1 MSNKVSY
8 SSSSKYNNSSNI
20 SKLEEYADNFLV
32 YYYASESTMFEENSE
47 NISRIFNLYM
57 KKIILAPKFDIY
69 DMESLLLF
77 INNLGT
83 NNDKY
88 NLKSSAN
95 ISNLIKYL
103 LQAKIILINNKIMC
117 EELNNLMIYIL
128 QNNIRLKQ
136 VAYSNLIE
144 ILDNNLKY
152 IERHYTTL
160 INKQGLSH
168 SKFIGFGIH
177 ERVEILTLYVYNNI
191 LEIISNAVKYDY
203 MWLDYNSIISLNY
216 IIRLKL
222 FFFRKNLILANSMTH
237 KFILYDLN
245 YTNFRTNSIMQKE
258 KVRLRNILIGYDK
271 QPIKKAINKFIRYY
285 QDLVNDFIKNTSELN
300 IFIDGR
306 NIFYCKNENTFNIEL
321 NKIVNFDQNIIHAT
335 TTIYNKLYQ
344 NGIINEKNRDKQ
356 CNYYLIFNEN
366 YREILNNLRLENSK
380 ILFTPMGTNDDI
392 FQLYLWLSYSG
403 CILISNDKHS
413 DFINKINEN
422 VYLKNLFLAIKT
434 DFQYTF

>member
-1 MSNKVSY
+1 MSNIVSY
-8 SSSSKYNNSSNI
+8 GNLSNYNDKSNI
-20 SKLEEYADNFLV
+20 IKLEEYANNFLV
-32 YYYASESTMFEENSE
+32 FYYTAESTMFEESTE
-47 NISRIFNLYM
+47 NINRIFNIYM
-57 KKIILAPKFDIY
+57 KKIILSSKLDIY

-77 INNLGT
+77 INNLGS
-83 NNDKY
+83 NDKY
-88 NLKSSAN
+88 RLKSAAN

-103 LQAKIILINNKIMC
+103 LQAKIILINNKIIC

-128 QNNIRLKQ
+128 QNNIHLKQ
-136 VAYSNLIE
+136 VAYINLIE
-144 ILDNNLKY
+144 ILENNLKY
-152 IERHYTTL
+152 IEKHYTVL
-160 INKQGLSH
+160 INKHGLSH

-191 LEIISNAVKYDY
+191 LEIISKAIKYDY
-203 MWLDYNSIISLNY
+203 IWLDYNSINSLNY
-216 IIRLKL
+216 IIRLRL

-245 YTNFRTNSIMQKE
+245 YQNFRTNSIIQKE
-258 KVRLRNILIGYDK
+258 KIRLRNIIIEYEK
-271 QPIKKAINKFIRYY
+271 QTIKKAINKFIRYY
-285 QDLVNDFIKNTSELN
+285 QNLVNTFIKNTTELN

-306 NIFYCKNENTFNIEL
+306 NIFYCKNENTFNIDL

-344 NGIINEKNRDKQ
+344 TGIINDKNRDKKI
-356 CNYYLIFNEN
+356 NYYLIFNEN
-366 YREILNNLRLENSK
+366 YREILNNLRLEKSK

-422 VYLKNLFLAIKT
+422 VYLKNLFLAIKS